1 MEIIFK
7 RFFIVLTLITISST
21 TFAQSFQK
29 GQFYFHW
36 GWNAAEFTKSD
47 IHFKGSDHDFTLHNV
62 RSKDRQTAFDVTT
75 YFNPLKIS
83 IPQYNFK
90 VGYFINDRYDV
101 AFGSD
106 HMKYVVIQDQTVKIS
121 GHISGGKYAG
131 DYDNQDI
138 MIAEDFLK
146 LEHTNGLN
154 YVNFEI
160 NRNDNLNIFKNI
172 SNAKLAFN
180 SIVGFG
186 AGVLIPKTD
195 ATLLSKERHDKFHLA
210 GYGLSLKAGLNI
222 TIFKRF
228 FIQSELKGG
237 FINMPYIRTTHSK
250 ADGAKQN
257 FFFFQR
263 NILFGGRF
271 NLNR

>member
-1 MEIIFK
+1 MNTVSK
-7 RFFIVLTLITISST
+7 RVFIVIILVTISSNAFT
-21 TFAQSFQK
+21 QSFQK

-47 IHFKGSDHDFTLHNV
+47 IHFKGTDHEFTLHDIK
-62 RSKDRQTAFDVTT
+62 SKDRQTAFDVKT

-90 VGYFINDRYDV
+90 IGYFINDRYDI

-121 GHISGGKYAG
+121 GNISDGNYAKN
-131 DYDNQDI
+131 YNNEDI
-138 MIAEDFLK
+138 VIAEDFLK
-146 LEHTNGLN
+146 LEHTDGLN

-160 NRNDNLNIFKNI
+160 NRNDNLNIFKNM
-172 SNAKLAFN
+172 NNEKLAFN
-180 SIVGFG
+180 SIIGFG
-186 AGVLIPKTD
+186 VGMLVPKTD
-195 ATLLSKERHDKFHLA
+195 ATLLGQERHDKFHLA

-250 ADGAKQN
+250 EDGAKQN

>member
-1 MEIIFK
+1 MNTISK
-7 RFFIVLTLITISST
+7 RLFIVIILITISSEAFT
-21 TFAQSFQK
+21 QSFQK

-36 GWNAAEFTKSD
+36 GWNAADFTESD
-47 IHFKGSDHDFTLHNV
+47 IHFKGTDHNFTLHNV
-62 RSKDRQTAFDVTT
+62 KSKDRQTAFDVKT

-90 VGYFINDRYDV
+90 VGYFINGRYDI

-106 HMKYVVIQDQTVKIS
+106 HMKYVVIQDQTVKIT
-121 GHISGGKYAG
+121 GDISNGKYAKK
-131 DYDNQDI
+131 YNNENI
-138 MIAEDFLK
+138 IIAEDFLK
-146 LEHTNGLN
+146 FEHTNGLN

-172 SNAKLAFN
+172 NHEKLAFN

-195 ATLLSKERHDKFHLA
+195 ATLLGGERHDKFHLA
-210 GYGLSLKAGLNI
+210 GYGISIKAGLNI
-222 TIFKRF
+222 TIFKGF

-250 ADGAKQN
+250 TDGAKQN